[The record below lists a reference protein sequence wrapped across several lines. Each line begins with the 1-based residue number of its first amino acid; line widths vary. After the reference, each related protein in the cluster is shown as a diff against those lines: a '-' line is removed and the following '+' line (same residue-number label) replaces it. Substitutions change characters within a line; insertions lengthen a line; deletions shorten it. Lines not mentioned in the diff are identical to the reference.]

1 VRFAQVFCFLRRAL
15 WPPKRSLPC
24 RRPPPALPKIEA
36 RSSADPAGPRAATPA
51 AAAKKLKVTP
61 PHIVDL
67 QEKLRD
73 HPSQQ
78 RAEQRVCEAKW
89 NILLGKS
96 NYYPRLNATLSGGSK
111 WIDQSSRADE
121 FGGSNSSEYDGE
133 GLNATLSLRQ
143 HIYDWGRNA
152 SIITG
157 HRQDRFVAQIERQ
170 ATLEQQLSSLSSM
183 ALDYVLQVRLIDHF
197 MDSQKI
203 IDRDVNSMEQRFK
216 AGAARLAEMRQA
228 RLTGLEI
235 ESRLTQAQRQRD
247 LVAQEMKTQFG
258 ILPAQAVA
266 TVESFQSNRPDVP
279 TAVAGEASPRARL
292 IRHNIKKVESENTR
306 LRAERLPSFTGVVT
320 ARGWDVDQKNRCNDP
335 IPRRGSSLATSHED
349 IRGSTR
355 LVDKDGNGGRDRDE
369 DGNFL
374 YYRVQNC
381 STYEMTGAIE
391 FSMPLYDG
399 GANAAQRGG
408 VSAQRMGLEAELAAY
423 QRSHNAE
430 SRRLQDQ
437 LLDELTQLA
446 EKREQL
452 DQLETQIASE
462 RLLSTRTRG
471 NLLGLLGLEQKLAD
485 TRAQYISLQLRSE
498 NTRIEALQLAGQLAD
513 VLDVSLGVSGC

>member
-1 VRFAQVFCFLRRAL
+1 
-15 WPPKRSLPC
+15 
-24 RRPPPALPKIEA
+24 
-36 RSSADPAGPRAATPA
+36 
-51 AAAKKLKVTP
+51 LKVTP

-228 RLTGLEI
+228 TGYCAAPLYSVYELKRYSARAI
-235 ESRLTQAQRQRD
+235 NTAPTLSKIRCVHVKN
-247 LVAQEMKTQFG
+247 VASCM
-258 ILPAQAVA
+258 V
-266 TVESFQSNRPDVP
+266 S
-279 TAVAGEASPRARL
+279 
-292 IRHNIKKVESENTR
+292 NTR
-306 LRAERLPSFTGVVT
+306 LPSRVPSTE
-320 ARGWDVDQKNRCNDP
+320 AAMAAPSSQKF
-335 IPRRGSSLATSHED
+335 GQS
-349 IRGSTR
+349 
-355 LVDKDGNGGRDRDE
+355 
-369 DGNFL
+369 
-374 YYRVQNC
+374 C
-381 STYEMTGAIE
+381 S
-391 FSMPLYDG
+391 
-399 GANAAQRGG
+399 
-408 VSAQRMGLEAELAAY
+408 EAEAA
-423 QRSHNAE
+423 
-430 SRRLQDQ
+430 
-437 LLDELTQLA
+437 
-446 EKREQL
+446 KPP
-452 DQLETQIASE
+452 
-462 RLLSTRTRG
+462 
-471 NLLGLLGLEQKLAD
+471 
-485 TRAQYISLQLRSE
+485 
-498 NTRIEALQLAGQLAD
+498 
-513 VLDVSLGVSGC
+513 